1 MSDLITKEL
10 IDNDEEIY
18 VSSDEARKFLNAVG
32 RSSNLNDIAELYNIK
47 VKRIGNKKQYNLN
60 DLKAVLKEAEEYY
73 SQYYTKE
80 YIIDELGVEWSYDVF
95 RKAQI
100 EVPLKYKKILL
111 RAAYLYEK
119 DAVNS
124 IVATYKGG

>member
-80 YIIDELGVEWSYDVF
+80 YIIDELGV
-95 RKAQI
+95 
-100 EVPLKYKKILL
+100 
-111 RAAYLYEK
+111 
-119 DAVNS
+119 
-124 IVATYKGG
+124 